1 MTYTKEATTTHM
13 LLYKE
18 KIRETEVDAYVCS
31 GLC

>member
-1 MTYTKEATTTHM
+1 MSNTKEATTHM

-18 KIRETEVDAYVCS
+18 KIRETEADAYVCS